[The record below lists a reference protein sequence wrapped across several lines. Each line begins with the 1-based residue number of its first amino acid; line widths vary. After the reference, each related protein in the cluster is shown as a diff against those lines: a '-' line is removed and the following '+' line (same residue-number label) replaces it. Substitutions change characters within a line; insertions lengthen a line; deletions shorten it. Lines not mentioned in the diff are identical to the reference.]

1 MASNQSTIDIV
12 LNAIDNTS
20 TGINQA
26 LGNVE
31 SLAGQVSKVAEPMAD
46 VTNAAIKL
54 EAALLATGVA
64 MTTFAVVKAAE
75 FETAV
80 VDLQKVLG
88 DTDDIEAFKDL
99 AFDLSEA
106 YGQASTDVLASMA
119 NFKQAGFDAN
129 EASILTK
136 AAMDLVIAGGIE
148 ASTASEQ
155 LVASIK
161 GFGGA
166 AEDAVPIVDLLNE
179 VSNNFGASAGQLLE
193 GFAALSPTAQAAGLS
208 LEETIGILT
217 PAIEVFQSGSEAANG
232 LKTSLLRLAGDTSS
246 VTDALAKLGVTQ
258 KDANGEMRSAGDI
271 FFDVAKSMEGLSENQ
286 QLYYAGQLVGIN
298 QAPKFLAVMQNIEKV
313 NTIAGGSFE
322 YLGSAQKEVDAQLNT
337 LTVKYAQLGTAID
350 NSLIKIGGPLVDS
363 YKGVVEALTEVF
375 QAVGL
380 AAGESESLAAVFDYV
395 NGVVGS
401 FEDTLRQV
409 AKNLPAALN
418 QADFSGFTNG
428 VQEIIDAF
436 GVLSEGSDLTSVD
449 GLVGVIETLG
459 GAFEG
464 LSTFVGSAIEAWD
477 PLLDVL
483 KNGVEGGGL
492 TQDLKEVFETLG
504 TIGGAAQQI
513 TILTGAIEGVVP
525 SLQSLINLFVAGQLV
540 QGITGINSGITAL
553 IPKLVGQAGLA
564 YAAYQAG
571 TAVGGLINIL
581 TETATGKSASD
592 WLADGLWAMD
602 QFFGITETTTVA
614 VQENQQAQE
623 DLANSAANL
632 ASAADDAASGIDK
645 TNQAL
650 EGNTKQVYNFSTGL
664 VETVPVVEELSNEID
679 GFATGPLAVLN
690 QGIEIENR
698 KLEEAN
704 NKWGSN
710 VVALQSAEKGTKKVT
725 EELNKL
731 EEAAAKIAVQ
741 ERIALIE
748 AQANI
753 TATAIEADA
762 TKIAAAFEAIG
773 ESVTSTGDSLVG
785 LYELLGDGSISKF
798 DKLDIKAQIE
808 AEAEARAKL
817 LELQVKQT
825 ELTIRETEARLAN
838 LEDGG
843 ALITVNGDGLQP
855 HLEAFMWEVLS
866 AIQVRASNEGYDLI
880 LGAGLGADEVI
891 AA

>member
-46 VTNAAIKL
+46 ITDAAFKF
-54 EAALLATGVA
+54 EAALLASGAA

-75 FETAV
+75 FESALV
-80 VDLQKVLG
+80 GLQKVLG
-88 DTDDIEAFKDL
+88 DNENIDEFADAAFRV
-99 AFDLSEA
+99 SETF
-106 YGQASTDVLASMA
+106 GQSSVTVLESVT
-119 NFKQAGFDAN
+119 NFKQAGYTAQEATELLDA
-129 EASILTK
+129 SFK
-136 AAMDLVIAGGIE
+136 GVIAGGLSAQE
-148 ASTASEQ
+148 ATDGLIAS
-155 LVASIK
+155 LK
-161 GFGGA
+161 GFGGEAGDA
-166 AEDAVPIVDLLNE
+166 ATYIDLFNK
-179 VSNNFGASAGQLLE
+179 VSDNFGANASQLLE
-193 GFAALSPTAQAAGLS
+193 GFSQLSPVANAAGLS
-208 LEETIGILT
+208 LEETIGMLT
-217 PAIEVFQSGSEAANG
+217 PVIEVFQSGSEAATG
-232 LKTSLLRLAGDTSS
+232 LKAALLNLISDNKN
-246 VTDALAKLGVTQ
+246 VTDALTALGVAQ
-258 KDANGEMRSAGDI
+258 KDANGELRSARDI
-271 FFDVAKSMEGLSENQ
+271 YFDVAEAFQGLTDEQ
-286 QLYYAGQLVGIN
+286 QLFYAGQ
-298 QAPKFLAVMQNIEKV
+298 
-313 NTIAGGSFE
+313 IAGKNQVAKFTAALNGLATTNVITAESFE
-322 YLGSAQKEVDAQLNT
+322 FLGSAQKEVDAQLDT
-337 LTVKYAQLGTAID
+337 LTVKYAQLGAAID

-363 YKGVVEALTEVF
+363 YKGVVDALTEVF
-375 QAVGL
+375 KAVG
-380 AAGESESLAAVFDYV
+380 ASAQESEGLAQVFEYL

-401 FEDTLRQV
+401 FEDTLRQI

-436 GVLSEGSDLTSVD
+436 GVLSEGSDITSVD

-492 TQDLKEVFETLG
+492 SQDLKEVFETLG
-504 TIGGAAQQI
+504 TIGGAAQQV

-540 QGITGINSGITAL
+540 QGITGLKDGIGAL

-564 YAAYQAG
+564 YAAFQAG
-571 TAVGGLINIL
+571 TAVGGLINVL

-592 WLADGLWAMD
+592 WLADAFWAMD
-602 QFFGITETTTVA
+602 QFFGITDTTTVA

-623 DLANSAANL
+623 NLATSAANL
-632 ASAADDAASGIDK
+632 ASAADDAADGIDK

-664 VETVPVVEELSNEID
+664 VETVPVVEELAQEID
-679 GFATGPLAVLN
+679 GFAVGPMAVLN
-690 QGIEIENR
+690 QAIDLENR

-704 NKWGSN
+704 NAWGSN
-710 VVALQSAEKGTKKVT
+710 VVAIDSAAKSTSKVT
-725 EELNKL
+725 QELNKL
-731 EEAAAKIAVQ
+731 DEAAAKIAVQ

-773 ESVTSTGDSLVG
+773 ESVTSTGDTLSS
-785 LYELLGDGSISKF
+785 LYELLGDANISKF
-798 DKLDIKAQIE
+798 DKLDIKSQIE
-808 AEAEARAKL
+808 EEAEARAKL
-817 LELQVKQT
+817 LELQVQQT
-825 ELTIRETEARLAN
+825 ELTIRETEARLAS
-838 LEDGG
+838 LENGG
-843 ALITVNGDGLQP
+843 ALITVNGDGLEP
-855 HLEAFMWEVLS
+855 HLEAFMWEILS

-880 LGAGLGADEVI
+880 LGAI
-891 AA
+891 NQNKAA

>member
-31 SLAGQVSKVAEPMAD
+31 GLAGQVSAVAEPMAD
-46 VTNAAIKL
+46 VTDAAIKL

-75 FETAV
+75 FESAV

-88 DTDDIEAFKDL
+88 ETDDIEAFKDL
-99 AFDLSEA
+99 AFELSDA

-136 AAMDLVIAGGIE
+136 AAMDLVIAGGLE
-148 ASTASEQ
+148 ASTASEG

-161 GFGGA
+161 GFGA
-166 AEDAVPIVDLLNE
+166 AAADAVPIVDLLNA
-179 VSNNFGASAGQLLE
+179 VSNQFGASASQLLE
-193 GFAALSPTAQAAGLS
+193 GFSALSPVADAAGLS
-208 LEETIGILT
+208 LEETVGILT
-217 PAIEVFQSGSEAANG
+217 PVIEVFQSGSEAANG
-232 LKTSLLRLAGDTSS
+232 LKTSLLNLISDNSK
-246 VTDALAKLGVTQ
+246 VTTTLQELGVAQ
-258 KDANGEMRSAGDI
+258 KDANGELRSARDI
-271 FFDVAKSMEGLSENQ
+271 YFDVAEAFQGLTDEQ
-286 QLYYAGQLVGIN
+286 QLFYAGQ
-298 QAPKFLAVMQNIEKV
+298 
-313 NTIAGGSFE
+313 IAGKNQVAKFVAALNGLTTTNEIAADSFN
-322 YLGSAQKEVDAQLNT
+322 YLGSAQAEVDAQLGT
-337 LTVKYAQLGTAID
+337 LTVKYAQLGTAVD

-363 YKGVVEALTEVF
+363 YKGVVDALTEVF
-375 QAVGL
+375 RAVGL
-380 AAGESESLAAVFDYV
+380 AADESENLASVFDYV

-401 FEDTLRQV
+401 FEDTLREV
-409 AKNLPAALN
+409 ARNLPAALDA
-418 QADFSGFTNG
+418 ADFSGFTNG

-436 GVLSEGSDLTSVD
+436 DVLTDGSDLTSVD
-449 GLVGVIETLG
+449 GLVGIIETLG

-464 LSTFVGSAIEAWD
+464 LSTFVGSALEAWD

-492 TQDLKEVFETLG
+492 TEDLKEVFETLG

-540 QGITGINSGITAL
+540 QGITGLNNGITAL

-571 TAVGGLINIL
+571 TAVGGLINVL

-602 QFFGITETTTVA
+602 QFFGITETTTTA

-623 DLANSAANL
+623 NLATSAANL
-632 ASAADDAASGIDK
+632 ASAADDAADGIDK
-645 TNQAL
+645 TNTAL

-664 VETVPVVEELSNEID
+664 VETVPVVEELGNEID

-690 QGIEIENR
+690 QGIELENR

-704 NKWGSN
+704 NAWGSN
-710 VVALQSAEKGTKKVT
+710 VIALQSAEKGTKKVT

-773 ESVTSTGDSLVG
+773 ESVTSTGDTLSS
-785 LYELLGDGSISKF
+785 LYELLGDSSISKF
-798 DKLDIKAQIE
+798 DKLDIKSQIE

-817 LELQVKQT
+817 LELQVQQT
-825 ELTIRETEARLAN
+825 ELTIRETEARLAS
-838 LEDGG
+838 LENGG
-843 ALITVNGDGLQP
+843 ALITVNGDGLEP
-855 HLEAFMWEVLS
+855 HLEAFMWEILS

-880 LGAGLGADEVI
+880 LGAI
-891 AA
+891 NQNQAA